1 LFYLTYHF
9 YYFIFKVLLI
19 WTQTK
24 MFDNL
29 SDKLDGVFK
38 RLKGHGTLTEKNIS
52 DGLREVR
59 MALLE
64 ADVHFKVVKQFI
76 AGIKERALGQE
87 VMTSLTPGQQIVKI
101 VNEALTE
108 LMGGQSEDLNLAGT
122 HPVAIMMVGLQGS
135 GKTTTSGKLAIQL
148 RKNGRKPYLVPA
160 DVYRPAAIDQLKKL
174 AGQIDVP
181 VFASTTDMDPVDICQ
196 QARVAAQKQGC
207 DVILLDTAG
216 RLHIDDELMGE
227 LQRIKGAVQPSDIL
241 LIADAMTG
249 QDAVNMAKSFDDAL
263 GIGGVVL
270 TKMDGDARGGAALS
284 IKSITQ
290 KPIKFIG
297 VGEKLNNLEVFH
309 PDRMASRILGMGD
322 VLSMIEKAQEVV
334 DAKQAAVLEKKL
346 RKNQFTLEDFR
357 DQMAQVRKM
366 GSLSDLM
373 GMIPGMGKLKQMKNV
388 EVDDRQ
394 LVRIEAII
402 NSMTPQER
410 RRHGIINGSRRK
422 RIAKGSGT
430 SVQDVNQLLKN
441 YTQVMKM
448 MKKLNKGGMRGLGR
462 GMLPF

>member
-1 LFYLTYHF
+1 
-9 YYFIFKVLLI
+9 
-19 WTQTK
+19 

-87 VMTSLTPGQQIVKI
+87 VMTSLTPGQQVVKI
-101 VNEALTE
+101 VNEALTD
-108 LMGGQSEDLNLAGT
+108 LMGGQNEELNLAGT

-135 GKTTTSGKLAIQL
+135 GKTTTSGKLAIHL

-160 DVYRPAAIDQLKKL
+160 DVYRPAAIDQLQKL
-174 AGQIDVP
+174 GDQIEVP
-181 VFASTTDMDPVDICQ
+181 VFASNTDMDPVDICQ
-196 QARVAAQKQGC
+196 QARVAAQKEGC
-207 DVILLDTAG
+207 DVVLLDTAG

-227 LQRIKGAVQPSDIL
+227 LQRIKAAVQPSDIL

-249 QDAVNMAKSFDDAL
+249 QDAVNMAKSFDDSL

-297 VGEKLNNLEVFH
+297 VGEKLNELEVFH

-334 DAKQAAVLEKKL
+334 DAKEAAALEKKL

-366 GSLSDLM
+366 GSLSDIM
-373 GMIPGMGKLKQMKNV
+373 GMIPGMGKLKQMKNF
-388 EVDDRQ
+388 EVDDGQ

-402 NSMTPQER
+402 NSMTPYER
-410 RRHGIINGSRRK
+410 RRHSIINGSRRK

-430 SVQDVNQLLKN
+430 KVQDVNQLLKN